1 MDDLQREERSICC
14 VMTLQQLDQDFQD
27 RPSTVLLVL
36 LQINKPLH
44 THTHTQGQLSAFILL
59 L

>member
-1 MDDLQREERSICC
+1 MDDLQREERCICC

-27 RPSTVLLVL
+27 QTSTVLLML
-36 LQINKPLH
+36 IQINKPLH
-44 THTHTQGQLSAFILL
+44 THTHTHGHLGAFILL

>member
-1 MDDLQREERSICC
+1 MADLQREEHCICC

-27 RPSTVLLVL
+27 RTSTVLLVL
-36 LQINKPLH
+36 LQINKTLH
-44 THTHTQGQLSAFILL
+44 THTHTQGQLSAFMLL